1 MGEMGVRSVTAN
13 RNISS
18 DSDSDESVYSFI
30 SEQGTHPVLKE
41 RGLLDREMK
50 QRIVRDVYDKAD
62 LDDLVSLCNDDDDYQ
77 RDIMGSPTNSASS
90 KRQRNMGGT
99 ERRRRRRRK
108 EG

>member
-90 KRQRNMGGT
+90 KRQRNMG
-99 ERRRRRRRK
+99 
-108 EG
+108 